1 MASRRPQGNPPPS
14 GAGGGAGRSNEYFVP
29 RDGIDR
35 EVITA
40 DICRY
45 LGNDALV
52 RPGHYENPQTGQVS
66 QGYYIT
72 AYRNLTTA
80 MIDDL
85 KADSARWEAERRQQ
99 AARNAPA
106 GTSRPSGGVKGQ
118 PSRRSN
124 SPVLG
129 YRDSAT
135 HNARQHFGPSDSGP
149 AGYSDRD
156 PYDNASS
163 RYPGSLAPGY
173 SGNSAGGGFQQ
184 APPQGQYAAGSSYY
198 PPQAQGGA
206 PSFAQPDPR
215 DPRYAAAYGGNMDP
229 PYAATA
235 ANLQARYNDYAAGGP
250 AQPSRG
256 SIPSSMPASQA
267 STYISAGPSQ
277 TTGYAP
283 APAGGYYGQSPSN
296 PAYGGPPPPVQSQ
309 DPLYGRGAYSSS
321 KDTSKRASSDY
332 VASPAGASQ
341 GFNSGQGQQYAAPPN
356 QRSSVPS
363 PSAQMTGGAP
373 PPRPRERE
381 SDRHHGDRHR
391 NQPRR

>member
-1 MASRRPQGNPPPS
+1 
-14 GAGGGAGRSNEYFVP
+14 
-29 RDGIDR
+29 
-35 EVITA
+35 
-40 DICRY
+40 
-45 LGNDALV
+45 
-52 RPGHYENPQTGQVS
+52 
-66 QGYYIT
+66 
-72 AYRNLTTA
+72 

-149 AGYSDRD
+149 AGYSESRD
-156 PYDNASS
+156 PYDSASS

-173 SGNSAGGGFQQ
+173 SGNSAGSGGFQQ
-184 APPQGQYAAGSSYY
+184 PPPPGQYASGGAYY

-206 PSFAQPDPR
+206 PSFSQPDPR
-215 DPRYAAAYGGNMDP
+215 DRDPRYAGGHPSGYGGTMDP

-235 ANLQARYNDYAAGGP
+235 ANLQNVRYSDYAAGGP
-250 AQPSRG
+250 AQASRG
-256 SIPSSMPASQA
+256 GLPSSMPAAQA
-267 STYISAGPSQ
+267 STYISAGPPQ
-277 TTGYAP
+277 PTGYAP
-283 APAGGYYGQSPSN
+283 APAGGYYGQAPSN
-296 PAYGGPPPPVQSQ
+296 PAYGGAPPPVQSQ

-341 GFNSGQGQQYAAPPN
+341 GFNSAQGQQYAAPPN

-363 PSAQMTGGAP
+363 PSAQMTGGNP

-381 SDRHHGDRHR
+381 RESDRHHTDRHR